1 MSTVLCGKL
10 DGSQNGK
17 RNNMNQAQLLA
28 TLLFSETKDP
38 EDARGIANVVNHR
51 MARPER
57 FGGSMEEV
65 IFAPSQF
72 SGVNS
77 PEWNKAASLNFK
89 NKKEES
95 IFKEFLQI
103 SNQAVKGQLPDNV
116 NGADHY
122 ANLKISNPKFSR
134 VYPKVATQ
142 GQHTYFKEK

>member
-65 IFAPSQF
+65 ILPH
-72 SGVNS
+72 
-77 PEWNKAASLNFK
+77 LNLV
-89 NKKEES
+89 E
-95 IFKEFLQI
+95 
-103 SNQAVKGQLPDNV
+103 
-116 NGADHY
+116 
-122 ANLKISNPKFSR
+122 
-134 VYPKVATQ
+134 
-142 GQHTYFKEK
+142 